1 MKYEA
6 KISYNTA
13 LLVVGNIASAGD
25 VLGNFYAF
33 VFVCGFGDFL
43 DKKKVFKKTFAVRI
57 NTVWM

>member
-33 VFVCGFGDFL
+33 VFVCGFGDL
-43 DKKKVFKKTFAVRI
+43 KKKVFKKTFAARI